1 METNSDEINL
11 RRLINIGKDRGY
23 ITYQEL
29 NENLS
34 DEIASSEEI
43 DDLLQLFEDLNIK
56 VVNEQTMPN
65 VEFAEEQDLEKE
77 VHFWEENVEEK
88 ERQVSDL
95 SVVIQ
100 ELKTKL
106 SIFEGEYNARVGVL
120 YVKLDKVNLSI
131 KEYELRFEFAKERK
145 LTHVVQDIED
155 DVRDTFLEEREKI
168 NNLEDETSESSKEYK
183 QHLEKE
189 EQARL
194 DEESKQELKR
204 LYRELAKK
212 YHPDRSI
219 DRKQSED
226 YHKIMAEINDAYRAK
241 DIERLRSFAERAE
254 REDKI
259 AKETLEEKL
268 DRLKHDDAVLSGI
281 IAKLEAEFRSLK
293 LSGTHKLMKKVQL
306 AKERGHDLLQQLAAK
321 LKSQIAES
329 QVRLDTL
336 IAEYKELAK
345 NLS

>member
-1 METNSDEINL
+1 MSTSSHEVNL

-56 VVNEQTMPN
+56 VVSEKAMPKI
-65 VEFAEEQDLEKE
+65 ESTEEQGLEKE
-77 VHFWEENVEEK
+77 VHLWEENVEEK

-95 SVVIQ
+95 SVGIQ
-100 ELKTKL
+100 ELKIKL
-106 SIFEGEYNARVGVL
+106 SIFEGGYNVRVGVL
-120 YVKLDKVNLSI
+120 YVKLDKINLSI
-131 KEYELRFEFAKERK
+131 KEYELRIKFAKERK
-145 LTHVVQDIED
+145 LTDVLQVIED
-155 DVRDTFLEEREKI
+155 DVRDTFFEEREKI
-168 NNLEDETSESSKEYK
+168 NNLEDETSELSKEYK

-194 DEESKQELKR
+194 DEESKQDLKR

-212 YHPDRSI
+212 YHPDRST

-226 YHKIMAEINDAYRAK
+226 YHKIMAEINEAYKAK

-254 REDKI
+254 REEKI

-268 DRLKHDDAVLSGI
+268 DRLKNDDKVLSGI
-281 IAKLEAEFRSLK
+281 IAKLEAELRSLK
-293 LSGTHKLMKKVQL
+293 LSETYKLMEKVQL
-306 AKERGHDLLQQLAAK
+306 AKERGADLLQELAAK

-329 QVRLDTL
+329 QVRLDTF

>member
-1 METNSDEINL
+1 M

-29 NENLS
+29 NETLS

-56 VVNEQTMPN
+56 VVNEQAMPKI
-65 VEFAEEQDLEKE
+65 EFTEEQDLEKE

-95 SVVIQ
+95 SVGIQ
-100 ELKTKL
+100 ELKIKL

-120 YVKLDKVNLSI
+120 YIKLDKINLSI
-131 KEYELRFEFAKERK
+131 EEYELRIK
-145 LTHVVQDIED
+145 LAREGKLPDVLRDIED
-155 DVRDTFLEEREKI
+155 DVRDRFFEKREKI
-168 NNLEDETSESSKEYK
+168 SNLEDETSESSQEYK
-183 QHLEKE
+183 QHLEE
-189 EQARL
+189 EEEARL
-194 DEESKQELKR
+194 DEESKQDLKR

-212 YHPDRSI
+212 YHPDRST
-219 DRKQSED
+219 DKKQSED
-226 YHKIMAEINDAYRAK
+226 YHKIMAEINEAYKAK
-241 DIERLRSFAERAE
+241 DIEKLRSFAEKVE
-254 REDKI
+254 REEKI
-259 AKETLEEKL
+259 AKETLEDKL
-268 DRLKHDDAVLSGI
+268 DRLKHDDEVLSGI
-281 IAKLEAEFRSLK
+281 IAKLEGELRSLK
-293 LSGTHKLMKKVQL
+293 LGETYKLIEKVQL
-306 AKERGHDLLQQLAAK
+306 AKERGDDLLQQLAAK

-345 NLS
+345 DLS

>member
-1 METNSDEINL
+1 MSISSHEINL
-11 RRLINIGKDRGY
+11 KRLINIGKDRGY

-56 VVNEQTMPN
+56 VVNEQAMPKI
-65 VEFAEEQDLEKE
+65 ESTEEQGREKE

-95 SVVIQ
+95 SVGIQ
-100 ELKTKL
+100 ELKIKL
-106 SIFEGEYNARVGVL
+106 SIFEGGYNARVGVL
-120 YVKLDKVNLSI
+120 YVKLDKINLSI
-131 KEYELRFEFAKERK
+131 KEYELRIKFAKERK
-145 LTHVVQDIED
+145 LTGVLQVIED
-155 DVRDTFLEEREKI
+155 DVRDTFFEEREKI
-168 NNLEDETSESSKEYK
+168 NNLEGETSESSKEYK

-189 EQARL
+189 EQTRL
-194 DEESKQELKR
+194 DEESKQDLKR

-212 YHPDRSI
+212 YHPDRST
-219 DRKQSED
+219 DKKQSED
-226 YHKIMAEINDAYRAK
+226 YHKIMAEINEAYKAK

-254 REDKI
+254 REEKI

-268 DRLKHDDAVLSGI
+268 DRLKHDDKVLSGI
-281 IAKLEAEFRSLK
+281 IAKLEAELRSLK
-293 LSGTHKLMKKVQL
+293 LSETYKLLERVQL
-306 AKERGHDLLQQLAAK
+306 AKERGADLLQELAAK

>member
-1 METNSDEINL
+1 MATNSDEINL

-29 NENLS
+29 NESLS

-56 VVNEQTMPN
+56 VVNEQAMPKI
-65 VEFAEEQDLEKE
+65 EFTEEQDLEKE

-95 SVVIQ
+95 SVGTQ
-100 ELKTKL
+100 ELKIKL

-131 KEYELRFEFAKERK
+131 KEYELRIKFAKERK
-145 LTHVVQDIED
+145 LTDVLQDIEN
-155 DVRDTFLEEREKI
+155 DVSDTFFEEREKI

-189 EQARL
+189 EQSRL
-194 DEESKQELKR
+194 DEESKQDLKR

-212 YHPDRSI
+212 YHPDRST
-219 DRKQSED
+219 DKKQSED
-226 YHKIMAEINDAYRAK
+226 YHKIMAEINDAYKAK

-293 LSGTHKLMKKVQL
+293 LSGTQKLMEKVQL
-306 AKERGHDLLQQLAAK
+306 AKERGDDLLQQLAAK

-329 QVRLDTL
+329 QVKLDTL
-336 IAEYKELAK
+336 IAEYKELTK
-345 NLS
+345 NVS